1 MFFLGTTKQLLRL
14 FFFSTNHKAAY
25 YLLDEV
31 EKINNVLK
39 TTLFPSDFPRTQQSI
54 TFYATYKATEF
65 RNLVFYSLIFIL
77 NGHMKD
83 KYYVNI
89 VKYIC
94 FIRLLTKEKINP
106 EDIIKAK
113 QLINEFCPEFENLY
127 GTTNMSY
134 NLHVQLHLAEQCEL
148 IGGLHMASCFAGESC
163 FNECSQRFYGTTNI
177 PYQIA
182 KNINLKRQIYEYL
195 TLDEINKS
203 IISLK

>member
-65 RNLVFYSLIFIL
+65 RNLLFYSLIFIL

-83 KYYVNI
+83 KYYMETQNDWQIIQKIMSMVS
-89 VKYIC
+89 
-94 FIRLLTKEKINP
+94 KEIPIKFSSERMWKHSFEIMLQETIFDSISKTSGTIKI
-106 EDIIKAK
+106 
-113 QLINEFCPEFENLY
+113 
-127 GTTNMSY
+127 G
-134 NLHVQLHLAEQCEL
+134 
-148 IGGLHMASCFAGESC
+148 
-163 FNECSQRFYGTTNI
+163 
-177 PYQIA
+177 
-182 KNINLKRQIYEYL
+182 
-195 TLDEINKS
+195 
-203 IISLK
+203 